1 MPVGLGYDVHPL
13 VAGRPL
19 MLGGVHVP
27 FERGLGGHSDA
38 DVLAHAVMDAV
49 LGAAALG
56 DIGQHFPASDPQ
68 YKGISSLDLAR
79 RVAVLLEKDGWRIG
93 NIDAIIVAQAPLL
106 SPHIGTMRQ
115 RLAEALGI
123 TPSQISVKAKSP
135 EGIGFEGRSKGMVAH
150 AVAWV
155 ERASR

>member
-13 VAGRPL
+13 VAGRAL
-19 MLGGVHVP
+19 VLGGVHLP
-27 FERGLGGHSDA
+27 FDRGLAGHSDA
-38 DVLAHAVMDAV
+38 DVLTHAIMDAV

-68 YKGISSLDLAR
+68 YKGISSLELAR
-79 RVAVLLEKDGWRIG
+79 RVSVMLQANGWRIG
-93 NIDAIIVAQAPLL
+93 NVDAIIVAQALML
-106 SPHIGTMRQ
+106 SSYIMTMRQ

-123 TPSQISVKAKSP
+123 TPGQINLKAKSP
-135 EGIGFEGRSKGMVAH
+135 EGVGFAGRGEGMAAH

-155 ERASR
+155 ERVQ